1 MPYRKKYGKRK
12 PTKKRRRNNY
22 RQRNMTKF
30 GVPSGIPTQRRA
42 YLRYCDVI
50 EIPSNN
56 GVLAGHIFRA
66 NSIYDPDE
74 TGIGHQPMGFDQW
87 TGLFRHYCVVGAK
100 ISIQVKNNSG
110 SISSEQPSTVGVYLS
125 DNNSVE
131 YTTANGFIEAKR
143 GQFRNIQYHKQARMT
158 TNFSAKK
165 FFNITDIKD
174 NETRLGASITT
185 NPSEMAYFVIWN
197 QADGTGTTNIAFRV
211 VIDYIVDF
219 MEPKTISQ
227 S

>member
-1 MPYRKKYGKRK
+1 MPFRKKYKRK
-12 PTKKRRRNNY
+12 KNNKKRY
-22 RQRNMTKF
+22 AKKASQMTKY
-30 GVPSGIPTQRRA
+30 GVPSGMPLQRRA
-42 YLRYCDVI
+42 YLRYCDII

-56 GVLAGHIFRA
+56 GVLAGYIFRA
-66 NSIYDPDE
+66 NSIYDPDQ
-74 TGIGHQPMGFDQW
+74 TGVGHQPMGFDQW
-87 TGLFRHYCVVGAK
+87 SALFRHYIVVGSK

-110 SISSEQPSTVGVYLS
+110 SISSEQPTTVGVYLS

-143 GQFRNIQYHKQARMT
+143 GQYRNIQYHKQVRMSQK
-158 TNFSAKK
+158 FSAKK

-174 NETRLGASITT
+174 NEARLGAPITT
-185 NPSEMAYFVIWN
+185 NAVEEAYYVIWN
-197 QADGTGTTNIAFRV
+197 QADGSGTSNVSFRV

-219 MEPKTISQ
+219 MEPKTLTQ